1 MIIITITSII
11 FCLVYSLRH
20 KKTLYTGLGKQERV
34 TGEEN
39 RTYVQADILPH
50 HIYKIL
56 RMIIIFVLAVIVI
69 TVVVVT
75 IMIITSMLVKIEVST
90 LNYLRKLF

>member
-1 MIIITITSII
+1 MII

-20 KKTLYTGLGKQERV
+20 KKTIYTERV